1 MKTSRTRESSK
12 DQPLLINV
20 AESIGSALG
29 AIAAKADS
37 AQRAITRSDL
47 AGTVKAEAEKLLRKG
62 KRAASHAKSS
72 VRRAKPARAAGR
84 TVRKAAGRVTGRRAR
99 AKKQTRE

>member
-1 MKTSRTRESSK
+1 MKTSRTRKSSK

-20 AESIGSALG
+20 AESIGSTLG
-29 AIAAKADS
+29 AIAAKADA

-47 AGTVKAEAEKLLRKG
+47 AGTAEKLLRKG

-84 TVRKAAGRVTGRRAR
+84 TVRKAAGRVTGKRAR
-99 AKKQTRE
+99 AKK

>member
-1 MKTSRTRESSK
+1 MKTSRTRKSSK

-20 AESIGSALG
+20 AESIGSTLG
-29 AIAAKADS
+29 AIAAKADA

-47 AGTVKAEAEKLLRKG
+47 AGTAEKLLRKG

-84 TVRKAAGRVTGRRAR
+84 TVRKAAGRVTGKRAR
-99 AKKQTRE
+99 DKK

>member
-1 MKTSRTRESSK
+1 MKTSRTHKSSK
-12 DQPLLINV
+12 DEPLLINV
-20 AESIGSALG
+20 AESIGSTLG
-29 AIAAKADS
+29 AIAAKADA

-47 AGTVKAEAEKLLRKG
+47 AGTAEKLLRKG

-84 TVRKAAGRVTGRRAR
+84 TVRKAAGRVTGKRAR
-99 AKKQTRE
+99 AKK